1 MGAIQRAVILGVAGL
16 LTGCGTIHDLPAPL
30 HSIARAQEAPKAT
43 PVSKQNL
50 PSWLAEGREPLP
62 APLRPSAEPTS
73 IAHPVAQS
81 AQDLPDTIVPHVE
94 VERSAASLPVVELA
108 PPVQPIPLH
117 TIAEPDWRPAS
128 EFRSR

>member
-16 LTGCGTIHDLPAPL
+16 LTGCGTIHDLPTPL
-30 HSIARAQEAPKAT
+30 HSIAHAQEAPKTT
-43 PVSKQNL
+43 PVSRQNL
-50 PSWLAEGREPLP
+50 PTWLAEGSQPLP
-62 APLRPSAEPTS
+62 APLRPSAEP

-94 VERSAASLPVVELA
+94 VERSSASLPVVELA
-108 PPVQPIPLH
+108 PPVQPIRLH
-117 TIAEPDWRPAS
+117 TIAEPHWRPAS